1 MGHGMVD
8 QRLEFEKLADLRG
21 LAAARLSVPGRPNR
35 AAMSPAAALGVLH
48 GLASSPATAA
58 DALALLHELQVHQ
71 VELELQAEELRN
83 ARLELEAALARQHQL
98 YDFAPVGCFA
108 VDRQMVMHELNV
120 TGATLLGQERNAL
133 LGRKLDAFLV
143 PHSARALG
151 TMIGRLES
159 GSRGEAGALELA
171 DPVGAPHVVQA
182 GVNADPAGG
191 RFFVALMDLRG
202 YR

>member
-1 MGHGMVD
+1 MNPEATPPRVASLR
-8 QRLEFEKLADLRG
+8 QRAEQQLARRPMPQGEF
-21 LAAARLSVPGRPNR
+21 
-35 AAMSPAAALGVLH
+35 
-48 GLASSPATAA
+48 
-58 DALALLHELQVHQ
+58 DALRLLHELQVHQ

-108 VDRQMVMHELNV
+108 VDRLMVMHELNM
-120 TGATLLGQERNAL
+120 TGATLLGQERDAL

-143 PHSARALG
+143 PHSARALAA
-151 TMIGRLES
+151 MIGRLDS
-159 GSRGEAGALELA
+159 GSRAEAGALELV
-171 DPVGAPHVVQA
+171 DPAGMPHVVQA

-191 RFFVALMDLRG
+191 RFFVALMDLRA